1 MTSGYVLGRQVEWA
15 VIHDLQDNG
24 YGCTRA
30 ASSKGICDVMAIKP
44 GQILLINVK
53 RTTPPGPAERA
64 ELWRRA
70 CQLNTP
76 EYRIAWPLVALGPA
90 TNVTYRELTGTG
102 PSDWVAWTPDEVGAA

>member
-1 MTSGYVLGRQVEWA
+1 MTSGYDLGREVEWA
-15 VIHDLQDNG
+15 ARDDLTDNG
-24 YGCTRA
+24 YAVTRA
-30 ASSKGICDVMAIKP
+30 AGSKGPFDLICLKP

-90 TNVTYRELTGTG
+90 TNVSYRELTGTG
-102 PSDWVAWTPDEVGAA
+102 PSDWIQWLPDEVGAA

>member
-1 MTSGYVLGRQVEWA
+1 VSGYAAGVRVEHA
-15 VIHDLQDNG
+15 VIHDLEANG

-44 GQILLINVK
+44 GQILLVNVK
-53 RTTPPGPAERA
+53 KTTPPGPAERA

-76 EYRIAWPLVALGPA
+76 EYRIAWPIVALGPA
-90 TNVTYRELTGTG
+90 SKVTYRELTGVG
-102 PSDWVAWTPDEVGAA
+102 PQQWQPWTPDEVAA